1 MYLNFR
7 VDKMNNKV
15 SPEIQKHFW
24 FDFSDYITGCLVFS
38 GIITS

>member
-24 FDFSDYITGCLVFS
+24 FDFSDYITGWFFLEL
-38 GIITS
+38 